1 MNRTRITFFI
11 VLSVVMGI
19 LALSLVLQLLASTL
33 LLPVY
38 VAATIFSVG
47 VVSLDFLGILGQE
60 GDDGGADGDGF
71 DGDAFDG
78 DAFDGDV
85 IDGDVVDGT
94 DFDVDIDGDGEYGV
108 EIEGTDF
115 DTGDETHVHTL
126 GHLHD
131 IDRVRGSRV
140 LRILAYLRMTVYF
153 CLGFGPTGWMA
164 LASGRSALSSLG
176 AGILVGFIALLM
188 ASAFFRFQRSDT
200 DSSLQPHELLRA
212 QATVTIPLS
221 HTTMGRVRVHLGMN
235 VTEQYAL
242 AAEPGRSF
250 HSGDTVQITRVTDE
264 CVYVV

>member
-1 MNRTRITFFI
+1 MNRTRLTFFI

-19 LALSLVLQLLASTL
+19 VALSLVLELLASTL
-33 LLPVY
+33 LLPIY
-38 VAATIFSVG
+38 VATTIFSVG

-78 DAFDGDV
+78 DVIDGDV
-85 IDGDVVDGT
+85 IDGEVADGA
-94 DFDVDIDGDGEYGV
+94 DFDVDGDGDGPHGL
-108 EIEGTDF
+108 EGTGF
-115 DTGDETHVHTL
+115 DSGDDTHVHTL
-126 GHLHD
+126 GHLHE
-131 IDRVRGSRV
+131 IDRARGSRV
-140 LRILAYLRMTVYF
+140 LQILAYLRMTVYF
-153 CLGFGPTGWMA
+153 CLGFGPTGWVA
-164 LASGRSALSSLG
+164 LASGRTALASLG
-176 AGILVGFIALLM
+176 SGILVGVLALIL

-212 QATVTIPLS
+212 QATVTIPLT

-250 HSGDTVQITRVTDE
+250 HNGDTVQIARVTDE